1 MCRLPRTSRIMRITS
16 KEILNDPLSPV
27 LIRMTI
33 PMILGIFFMFL
44 FTAVD
49 TWFISLMGTKELA
62 AISFA
67 APVTF
72 FIMSMV
78 IGLSVGVVVMIGRV
92 IGKGDQERSARMT
105 SDCLLFSL
113 LLTIVVAVGGYLS
126 IDPLF
131 TLLGAS
137 AESLVL
143 IHQYMDIWF
152 FFVALLVIPMVGNSA
167 LRATGD
173 TKWPGIIMIVGGLI
187 NVILDPILIFGWGS
201 IPAMGIAGAAWATVG
216 SWLVS
221 FVIGMLILA
230 VREKLILLSLPK
242 RDVLLSHWGELIKI
256 GVPISVANIMLP
268 LTLGILTAM
277 LAQFGEAVV
286 AGFGAGGRIESFAL
300 IVAMAI
306 TASLSP
312 FMAQNLGA
320 NQQQRAH
327 DACMLMMKYAL
338 TIQFVL
344 WILLFV
350 FARPLANVFSN
361 EEDVVSITTLY
372 LKIMPAGALFYTIL
386 IILNTAFNAHEN
398 SNTTLLS
405 STARLVL
412 FVVPCAWFGSKLHGV
427 DGLFVGCVIG
437 NILSS
442 IFGWWLYRKHH
453 HPEFQQL
460 EA

>member
-1 MCRLPRTSRIMRITS
+1 MRITS

-49 TWFISLMGTKELA
+49 TWFVSLMGTKELA

-78 IGLSVGVVVMIGRV
+78 IGLSVGVVVMVGKV

-113 LLTIVVAVGGYLS
+113 LLTVIVAVGGYLS

-131 TLLGAS
+131 TMLGAS
-137 AESLVL
+137 AESLIL

-173 TKWPGIIMIVGGLI
+173 TKWPGIIMVAGGLI
-187 NVILDPILIFGWGS
+187 NVILDPILIFGWGP

-216 SWLVS
+216 SWLVT
-221 FVIGMLILA
+221 FIIGMLILA

-242 RDVLLSHWGELIKI
+242 RDVLIRHWAELIKI

-277 LAQFGEAVV
+277 LARFGEPVV

-300 IVAMAI
+300 IVAMAV
-306 TASLSP
+306 TAALSP

-320 NQQQRAH
+320 NQQERAH

-338 TIQFVL
+338 AIQFFL
-344 WILLFV
+344 WILLII
-350 FARPLANVFSN
+350 FARPLANIFSN
-361 EEDVVSITTLY
+361 EEEVISISTLY
-372 LKIMPAGALFYTIL
+372 LRIMPAGALFYTIL
-386 IILNTAFNAHEN
+386 IILNTAFNAHHN
-398 SNTTLLS
+398 SKITLLS

-412 FVVPCAWFGSKLHGV
+412 FIVPSAWIGSKFYGIN
-427 DGLFVGCVIG
+427 GLFIGCVVG

-442 IFGWWLYRKHH
+442 IFAWWLYRKYH
-453 HPEFQQL
+453 HPALQPA

>member
-1 MCRLPRTSRIMRITS
+1 
-16 KEILNDPLSPV
+16 
-27 LIRMTI
+27 
-33 PMILGIFFMFL
+33 
-44 FTAVD
+44 
-49 TWFISLMGTKELA
+49 
-62 AISFA
+62 
-67 APVTF
+67 
-72 FIMSMV
+72 
-78 IGLSVGVVVMIGRV
+78 
-92 IGKGDQERSARMT
+92 MT

-442 IFGWWLYRKHH
+442 IFGWWLYRKPVSYTHLTL
-453 HPEFQQL
+453 PTICSV
-460 EA
+460 